1 MTVAVR
7 SGDHKDKGVYRQVE
21 IAGPVRTL
29 HLRLMMMINCNCVLC
44 VYLQR
49 VQRRRER
56 GRWQLGYEGIRVSWP
71 GPARAAS
78 WPVRSPK
85 PTLPP
90 PLGWSARSIRLKRN
104 GEFGNSCYASG
115 ASVFTAVAKVLR
127 IAMNQLGIQLFSA
140 VIGS

>member
-7 SGDHKDKGVYRQVE
+7 SGDHKDEGVYRQVE

-49 VQRRRER
+49 VQRRREG
-56 GRWQLGYEGIRVSWP
+56 GRWRLGYEGILGSWP
-71 GPARAAS
+71 GPTRAAS

-85 PTLPP
+85 FKLPP
-90 PLGWSARSIRLKRN
+90 PLGWSARSIRLKN
-104 GEFGNSCYASG
+104 GGFGNSCYASG
-115 ASVFTAVAKVLR
+115 ASLFTAVAKVLR

-140 VIGS
+140 VIGP